1 MWKSGL
7 PWCKKPL
14 RFFFNCFKPIVFLG
28 SIVLTFCL
36 TSLVRFI
43 GSLNE
48 EEPRVVRGN
57 RASKTEDQMC
67 VDTNATSKLLH
78 RTPNKA
84 QSTQQ
89 KLGVAFEVRERKNSC
104 QGH

>member
-67 VDTNATSKLLH
+67 
-78 RTPNKA
+78 A
-84 QSTQQ
+84 Q
-89 KLGVAFEVRERKNSC
+89 VAQAHYESRE
-104 QGH
+104 QHYPP